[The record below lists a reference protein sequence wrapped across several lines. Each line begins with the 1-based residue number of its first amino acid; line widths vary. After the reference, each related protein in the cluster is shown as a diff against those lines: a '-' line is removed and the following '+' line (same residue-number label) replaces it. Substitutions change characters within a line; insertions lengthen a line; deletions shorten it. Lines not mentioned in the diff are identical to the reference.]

1 MYKKTAFIILTLF
14 FIFLIREAITTW
26 QGSYDFSPSPR
37 KKNIATTPGKA
48 IQKADFYPSLPDPL
62 PDLTEGYLFNKKRQL
77 ETEQEGSPKKSQ
89 EAVISMGDLV
99 YRGSIITGA
108 SRKALVSYKE
118 IVEQDT
124 PFTTGGKKQRTTGL
138 KYAVL
143 GISDKLG
150 GYRLTTLEPERLIFQ
165 QDGETV
171 EKLLYDR
178 NQNRVIMPSPRSD
191 QQFRPVNTGTQSK
204 KDNNKS
210 ERKPA
215 VFSRR
220 PGDKKTVQETERKIR
235 IPFR

>member
-1 MYKKTAFIILTLF
+1 MYKKAAFVLLTLF
-14 FIFLIREAITTW
+14 LIFLIRDVVATW
-26 QGSYDFSPSPR
+26 QKSYDFFPSLR
-37 KKNIATTPGKA
+37 EKNTVTHGKA
-48 IQKADFYPSLPDPL
+48 VQKADFYPPLPDPL
-62 PDLTEGYLFNKKRQL
+62 PDLTENYLFNKQRRL
-77 ETEQEGSPKKSQ
+77 ETEGEGSQKKSQ
-89 EAVISMGDLV
+89 GAVISMEGLI

-118 IVEQDT
+118 IVEQET
-124 PFTTGGKKQRTTGL
+124 PFTTGGKKQETSELT
-138 KYAVL
+138 YALL

-150 GYRLTTLEPERLIFQ
+150 EYRLTAVEPERLIFQ

-191 QQFRPVNTGTQSK
+191 QQFRPVNTGTQSE
-204 KDNNKS
+204 KDHNKR
-210 ERKPA
+210 ERKPV

-220 PGDKKTVQETERKIR
+220 PGDKKTVQETERKMR